1 MKGNQSSVYF
11 CYMVE
16 CADGSLYTGWT
27 TDPERRIKEHNA
39 GRGALYTKWRGPV
52 NLTYL
57 EEVEDRSTAQRRE
70 FAIKKL
76 TRQKKLALIEEYQ
89 SIKKP
94 LKNRTEKE

>member
-1 MKGNQSSVYF
+1 VKTNQVSAYF

-39 GRGALYTKWRGPV
+39 GRGALYTKWRRPV

-70 FAIKKL
+70 IAIKKL
-76 TRQKKLALIEEYQ
+76 TRQRKLALIEEYQ
-89 SIKKP
+89 NITNSP
-94 LKNRTEKE
+94 D